1 MFPIKTLF
9 GLVKVTATVVATAV
23 PVAYGAYKVM
33 EGTEIGLRAL
43 GRAIS
48 GKAKKEVR
56 QVAQAA

>member
-1 MFPIKTLF
+1 MFPIKTF
-9 GLVKVTATVVATAV
+9 IGLVKVTATVVATAV
-23 PVAYGAYKVM
+23 PVAYSAYKVC

-48 GKAKKEVR
+48 GKAKREVR